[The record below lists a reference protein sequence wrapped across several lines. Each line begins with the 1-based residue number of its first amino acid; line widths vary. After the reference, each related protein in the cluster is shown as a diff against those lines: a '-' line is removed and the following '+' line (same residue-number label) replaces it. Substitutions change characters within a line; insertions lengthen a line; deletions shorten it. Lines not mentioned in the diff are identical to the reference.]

1 MSGGTA
7 RARTS
12 DGREPDRVR
21 GDARDVE
28 GGSGGGG
35 WGLVH
40 FGSHGVITQ
49 GEASRRGVARRR
61 EYASRYWL
69 GQRCGT
75 EDLYVL
81 GLAGAKRR
89 REGGCF

>member
-1 MSGGTA
+1 MGESRIECEEMHGT
-7 RARTS
+7 S
-12 DGREPDRVR
+12 R
-21 GDARDVE
+21 GV
-28 GGSGGGG
+28 G
-35 WGLVH
+35 WWWLGLVH
-40 FGSHGVITQ
+40 FGSYGVITQ

-69 GQRCGT
+69 GQKCGT

-81 GLAGAKRR
+81 GLAGGKRR